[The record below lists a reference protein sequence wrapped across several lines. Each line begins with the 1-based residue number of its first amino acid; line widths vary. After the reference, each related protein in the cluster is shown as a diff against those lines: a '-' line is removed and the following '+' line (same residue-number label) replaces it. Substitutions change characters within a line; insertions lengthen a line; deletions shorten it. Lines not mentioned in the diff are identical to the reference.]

1 MLSPFL
7 VKSNFRRNSVRVL
20 TKSYGSFF
28 LYILYIYNI
37 GQCLKNDQDNVLYDI
52 PIISNNLRQYLK
64 KGHHLKKS
72 EKNLKILENI
82 R

>member
-1 MLSPFL
+1 MQ
-7 VKSNFRRNSVRVL
+7 RRLYIDEAHTALDIFSFAV
-20 TKSYGSFF
+20 FF

-52 PIISNNLRQYLK
+52 KIMSNNLRQYLK